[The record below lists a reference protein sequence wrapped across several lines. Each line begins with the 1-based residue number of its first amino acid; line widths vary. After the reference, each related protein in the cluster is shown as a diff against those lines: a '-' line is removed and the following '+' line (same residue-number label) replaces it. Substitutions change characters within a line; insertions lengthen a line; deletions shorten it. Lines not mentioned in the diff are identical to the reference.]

1 MSGLKFVILMDF
13 IMFKYLVYSLFI
25 TLTLFSVSLADKG
38 NKTLIIFSAEWCKY
52 CLIAKNDI
60 NTDKVL
66 SETIK
71 KYEVIIVDFDNDKD
85 MVEGYGIKNIPTFI
99 IVENKEELKRQIGY
113 NGPIQLNTFLK

>member
-1 MSGLKFVILMDF
+1 MDF